1 MTVSG
6 SLLTLNVFAP
16 LGFAAL
22 VGLLPGG
29 EKGQLRV
36 ATLIGAIVSFLLALA
51 LYLGYDPA
59 GPEFQYETNIAW
71 IAGVGAG
78 YHVGVDGLA
87 ASLILLTGFLSP
99 IVVLSTFRSIDDR
112 VKEFCIA
119 LLVLQSA
126 MVGTF
131 AAMDLALFFVF
142 WEAMLVPMYLLIGV
156 WGSENRV
163 YAAVKFFIY
172 TFVGSALMFVGI
184 LYLWYHSGSTGGAR
198 TFDLVRVYNDLAAH
212 PLDLGT
218 QKLLFLAFAL
228 AFAVKVPMFPLHT
241 WLPDAHVEAPAAG
254 SVILAG
260 VLLKMGVYGFMR
272 FAVPLFPD
280 AALSFRPLMVTL
292 AVVGIVYGALMSL
305 AQKDIKKLIAY
316 SSVSHLGFCMLGLFA
331 FTAAAS
337 TGAVYQ
343 MLNHGVS
350 TGALFLLVGILY
362 ERTHTRLIA
371 DYGGIAKV
379 VPGFA
384 AVFFVI
390 TLSSIGLPGTNGFV
404 GEFLVLSGTFLAPPS
419 IQRAAEGVG
428 LVKAPVAAGIA
439 GLAVVLGA
447 VYMLTLY
454 QKVMLGPVRRPERRK
469 LADLTLREWVTV
481 VPLVIMVFVMGA
493 MPQPFLERFRHAAE
507 TYVSRATVKP
517 PPVMVAG
524 AEPSTGTAT
533 IQVPPPPKAP
543 SPPATGVFRPKT
555 FPPDLSR
562 HIQPAPPPSPG
573 AVKPIPPAA
582 PAQKGKPKR

>member
-1 MTVSG
+1 VPD
-6 SLLTLNVFAP
+6 SLLTLNIVAP
-16 LGFAAL
+16 LAFAVL
-22 VGLLPGG
+22 VAMLSGS
-29 EKGQLRV
+29 EKGQLRI
-36 ATLIGAIVSFLLALA
+36 ATLIGALVSFGLALA

-59 GPEFQYETNIAW
+59 GPEFQFESNVSW
-71 IAGVGAG
+71 IASVGAN
-78 YHVGVDGLA
+78 YHVGVDGLS

-99 IVVLSTFRSIDDR
+99 IVVLSTFKSIDDR
-112 VKEFCIA
+112 VKEFCISI
-119 LLVLQSA
+119 LVLQAA
-126 MVGTF
+126 MIGTF

-156 WGSENRV
+156 WGSQNRV

-172 TFVGSALMFVGI
+172 TFAGSALMFVGI
-184 LYLWYHSGSTGGAR
+184 LYLWYHSGGGGTAGATR
-198 TFDLVRVYNDLAAH
+198 TFDLVKVYNDLAAH
-212 PLDLGT
+212 PLELEP

-228 AFAVKVPMFPLHT
+228 AFAVKVPLFPLHT

-280 AALSFRPLMVTL
+280 AALAYRPQVITL

-305 AQKDIKKLIAY
+305 AQRDIKKLIAY
-316 SSVSHLGFCMLGLFA
+316 SSVSHLGFCVLGLFA
-331 FTAAAS
+331 LSTAAS

-362 ERTHTRLIA
+362 ERTHTREIS

-384 AVFFVI
+384 AMFFIV

-404 GEFLVLSGTFLAPPS
+404 GEFLILSGTFLAPSS
-419 IQRAAEGVG
+419 IQHANQAVG
-428 LVKAPVAAGIA
+428 QVKMPIAAGVA

-454 QKVMLGPVRRPERRK
+454 QKVMLGPVKRPERRK
-469 LADLTLREWVTV
+469 LTDLTPREWATV
-481 VPLVIMVFVMGA
+481 LPLVAMVFVMGVA
-493 MPQPFLERFRHAAE
+493 PQPFLDRFRPAVE
-507 TYVSRATVKP
+507 QFVNRATQKP
-517 PPVMVAG
+517 PPLVMSADG
-524 AEPSTGTAT
+524 ANKGEAPKAVPST
-533 IQVPPPPKAP
+533 
-543 SPPATGVFRPKT
+543 
-555 FPPDLSR
+555 
-562 HIQPAPPPSPG
+562 PPPS
-573 AVKPIPPAA
+573 VKRLFPQDLVKKAQPTPP
-582 PAQKGKPKR
+582 GKPTKPK